1 MSSIET
7 VDSPGLSACLSVAC
21 LALKT
26 IRTLSMPVWFE
37 ITERQKTPNE
47 SDEGILL
54 HIKKGELTIETQKS

>member
-7 VDSPGLSACLSVAC
+7 VDSPGLSACLSVAF

-26 IRTLSMPVWFE
+26 VRTLSMPVRFE

-54 HIKKGELTIETQKS
+54 HIKKGKLTIERQKS

>member
-7 VDSPGLSACLSVAC
+7 VDSPGLSACLSIAC
-21 LALKT
+21 LTLK
-26 IRTLSMPVWFE
+26 IVRTLSMPVRFE